1 MDFINKLMVREFF
14 IEETA
19 RTPRIDLNKITG
31 NLILSGKSI
40 PENAARVYEPVL
52 SWITGYVLEPC
63 PTTNLMINLEYY
75 NTSSAVWLTKIIKAL
90 ARIKNPEYALIIHL
104 YMSVED
110 YNEIEDFNDIKDT
123 FLPLSDV
130 EHNVI
135 PSISIKIH
143 ETGDKGDIIKD
154 TMVFFEEPQYS

>member
-1 MDFINKLMVREFF
+1 MNGIEELI
-14 IEETA
+14 IEETPK
-19 RTPRIDLNKITG
+19 TPHIDLNPVTGDLIIT
-31 NLILSGKSI
+31 GKSI
-40 PENAARVYEPVL
+40 PENAAKVYEPVL
-52 SWITGYVLEPC
+52 NWITVYVQDPC
-63 PTTNLMINLEYY
+63 PTTNLMINLDYY
-75 NTSSAVWLTKIIKAL
+75 NTSSAIWLTKIIKAL
-90 ARIKNPEYALIIHL
+90 ARIDNPEYALIIHL

-110 YNEIEDFNDIKDT
+110 YDEIEDFNDIKDT